1 MTQTVHRWLAL
12 LVVVTVAGPQLRAQS
27 TDPEHVAQQYTEALR
42 AGDWTH
48 MAELMHPDALRELRI
63 LFDPLFDLPAANDAL
78 PELLGVRTLDE
89 ARALSDTG
97 LFAGFMQFIV
107 NQDPNVADAL
117 ESADVDVLGHV
128 READDAHVVFR
139 MTMEVQDIQMVQM
152 DVITLRK
159 SGDQWRG
166 LLAGDLAA
174 VAQAI
179 RNQLGPTPDRR

>member
-1 MTQTVHRWLAL
+1 MKQTVHRWLAL
-12 LVVVTVAGPQLRAQS
+12 LVAVTVAGPQLRAQS

-107 NQDPNVADAL
+107 NQDPVTP
-117 ESADVDVLGHV
+117 ADVDVIEGLHQIDHPARV
-128 READDAHVVFR
+128 
-139 MTMEVQDIQMVQM
+139 
-152 DVITLRK
+152 DVETK
-159 SGDQWRG
+159 TTKQAAEKDQVAEE
-166 LLAGDLAA
+166 LASPRRVNWVGGMW
-174 VAQAI
+174 QA
-179 RNQLGPTPDRR
+179 RQPLPRATSRRLERAPE